1 MDADR
6 AESYWTEFRTVVAA
20 KLEVPIE
27 RVQRES
33 MFAADLKAD
42 SLDLFDLLMDL
53 EDRYHVVISEKE
65 VTKLTRAGE
74 FFDYL
79 CSKIEAAPS

>member
-1 MDADR
+1 MDANR
-6 AESYWTEFRTVVAA
+6 AESYWIEFRTVVAE
-20 KLEVPIE
+20 KLQVPIE

-33 MFAADLKAD
+33 TFAADLKAD
-42 SLDLFDLLMDL
+42 SLDIVDLLMDF
-53 EDRYHVVISEKE
+53 EDRFQVLIPERE

-79 CSKIEAAPS
+79 CSKIESTPS